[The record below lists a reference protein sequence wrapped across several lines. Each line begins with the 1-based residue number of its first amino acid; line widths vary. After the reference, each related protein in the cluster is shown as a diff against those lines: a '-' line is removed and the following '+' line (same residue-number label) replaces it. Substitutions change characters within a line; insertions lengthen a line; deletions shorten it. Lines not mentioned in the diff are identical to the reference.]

1 MAESP
6 YAEPPLPEDAI
17 FGEVERFVLLLLKGI
32 KNIGI
37 YRHAEE
43 RFADYL
49 KPAHEILSGILDENG
64 SLPLKL
70 GPFTLHYKKR
80 VVYEDEDRENLTY
93 KFFKDGMRFIIFRSG
108 IPIEE
113 LLRFVLLAMENYSE
127 TALFHEDMIT
137 RFWKEDFQFIDDVV
151 VDGFGFGDLSEEEVE
166 IEVEKII
173 GYLRKQLAARSDDIT
188 RFARLSAADLEL
200 ELAEVEQVRGGIV
213 SGRPARDDDKS
224 RLQEELLHEQR
235 TRLFAKMVL
244 ILFQV
249 IELQSEPGDQE
260 MLLEAVT
267 QVLDLLLVSED
278 VKGAVALLQRFDK
291 IQGRHMP
298 PERKRM
304 VAQMRDDFRRL
315 MNEPHRLAAVGQ
327 YLALSKSLDERAVRA
342 YLSACG
348 EDELIPL
355 VEMLQN
361 MERAV
366 ARTLLIDVLASI
378 GRDHVE
384 IFARRLD
391 HNSSSVVKDM
401 LAIVHAINPPN
412 KIEIVARCLEHPN
425 IMIRLEGLK
434 TLAKAQEPE
443 SVRYIER
450 ALSDEDI
457 QMRLGAL
464 RALALRSPDKS
475 APLFIKQ
482 MQAADFM
489 QRESRER
496 ITIAT
501 ALGETGTPEGL
512 KYLASIF
519 EQKSSLFG
527 RGKLNEMK
535 ILAVTGL
542 SAMRSVDAFRV
553 LAGEVQNRSHSL
565 EVLQACRKAALR
577 LKDIIE
583 KERGRAP

>member
-1 MAESP
+1 M
-6 YAEPPLPEDAI
+6 AEPPFPEPSQAEDAV
-17 FGEVERFVLLLLKGI
+17 FGEAERFVLLLLKGI

-49 KPAHEILSGILDENG
+49 KPAHDALESILEEQG

-70 GPFTLHYKKR
+70 GPYTLHYKKH

-93 KFFKDGMRFIIFRSG
+93 KFFKDGMRFIIFRHG
-108 IPIEE
+108 IPLEE
-113 LLRFVLLAMENYSE
+113 VLRFVLLAMENYSE
-127 TALFHEDMIT
+127 RALFHEDMIT

-166 IEVEKII
+166 VEVEKII

-200 ELAEVEQVRGGIV
+200 ELADVEQVRGGIV
-213 SGRPARDDDKS
+213 SGRPAQEDDKA

-249 IELQSEPGDQE
+249 IELQAEPGDEE

-278 VKGAVALLQRFDK
+278 VKGAVALLQRFEK
-291 IQGRHMP
+291 IQGRQMP
-298 PERKRM
+298 RERKRM
-304 VAQMRDDFRRL
+304 VTSMRDEFRRL

-327 YLALSKSLDERAVRA
+327 YLALSKTLDERAVRA

-355 VEMLQN
+355 VEMLQG

-366 ARTLLIDVLASI
+366 ARTLLIEVLAVI
-378 GRDHVE
+378 GRNHVE
-384 IFARRLD
+384 IFARRLE

-401 LAIVHAINPPN
+401 LAIIHAINPPG
-412 KIEIVARCLEHPN
+412 KIDIVARCLDHPN

-434 TLAKAQEPE
+434 TLAKSDEPE
-443 SVRYIER
+443 SLKYIER

-464 RALALRSPDKS
+464 RALALRSPERS

-482 MQAADFM
+482 MQAGDFM

-501 ALGETGTPEGL
+501 ALGETKSPAALT
-512 KYLASIF
+512 YLSGVF
-519 EQKSSLFG
+519 TQKSSIFG
-527 RGKLNEMK
+527 RGKVNEMK

-542 SAMRSVDAFRV
+542 AAMRSLEAFHV
-553 LAGEVQNRSHSL
+553 LAQEVQNRNHSM

-577 LKDIIE
+577 LKEILE
-583 KERGRAP
+583 KERV